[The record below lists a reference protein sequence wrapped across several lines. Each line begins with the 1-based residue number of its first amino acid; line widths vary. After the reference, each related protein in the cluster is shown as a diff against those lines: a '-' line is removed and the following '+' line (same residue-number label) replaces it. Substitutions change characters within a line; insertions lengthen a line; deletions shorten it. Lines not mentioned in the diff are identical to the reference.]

1 MLFNSLVSQV
11 ETKENFAISLMKDD
25 LMGRQYLRYFFLL
38 FEIWA
43 RILYRGIK
51 KKIMSTFFSG
61 LKRGQS
67 FRFMHI
73 YVVNYKIILIL

>member
-1 MLFNSLVSQV
+1 MLLGVIFRRVYVYIWKFNLTVLELDFWADSHTNVYILHMGKNS
-11 ETKENFAISLMKDD
+11 ISSNL
-25 LMGRQYLRYFFLL
+25 
-38 FEIWA
+38 
-43 RILYRGIK
+43 K
-51 KKIMSTFFSG
+51 KKIMSTIFSG

>member
-1 MLFNSLVSQV
+1 MGKNS
-11 ETKENFAISLMKDD
+11 ISGNL
-25 LMGRQYLRYFFLL
+25 
-38 FEIWA
+38 
-43 RILYRGIK
+43 K
-51 KKIMSTFFSG
+51 KKIMSTIFSG